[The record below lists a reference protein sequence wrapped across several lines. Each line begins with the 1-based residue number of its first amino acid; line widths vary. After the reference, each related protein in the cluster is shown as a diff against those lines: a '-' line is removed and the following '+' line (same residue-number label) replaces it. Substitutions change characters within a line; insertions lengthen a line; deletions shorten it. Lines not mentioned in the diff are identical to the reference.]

1 MFHPNSTRTNKIYAQ
16 CIMFCD
22 WLRWQ
27 LETTSH
33 AREKW
38 KPMGVWSGK
47 YFCAVYNCRIF
58 FFLKRGQMLRL
69 CFGSSVRKEKQMWW
83 EPKSS
88 LSTTVIF
95 THQLRSPAVLHV
107 FTDMWIWRAVEPTF
121 QWVVLLRTASI
132 HSQVRSHSPTPS
144 ASRKNFWRLIWTK
157 GFFFCW
163 YGGCTLLHTV
173 NVRVTVWVTISP
185 HYQTHRTPLK
195 HTKADSG
202 LGKKRKKAE
211 SMASNNAGQ
220 ESP

>member
-1 MFHPNSTRTNKIYAQ
+1 MLNASCFVTDYVGSLRPLHTQERNENLWVYDLASTFVLY
-16 CIMFCD
+16 
-22 WLRWQ
+22 
-27 LETTSH
+27 TT
-33 AREKW
+33 AE
-38 KPMGVWSGK
+38 
-47 YFCAVYNCRIF
+47 FF

-144 ASRKNFWRLIWTK
+144 ATRKNFWRLTWTK
-157 GFFFCW
+157 GFFFLLVRRVYAATHRERTCD
-163 YGGCTLLHTV
+163 GVSDDLSTLSNSPYTPKAYKSRLRIRQKKEESGIHGFKQCRSGITV
-173 NVRVTVWVTISP
+173 NFTF
-185 HYQTHRTPLK
+185 
-195 HTKADSG
+195 D
-202 LGKKRKKAE
+202 KR
-211 SMASNNAGQ
+211 SC
-220 ESP
+220 